1 MKNPTQFFVSNHMT
15 LGLKRCFLVKKLSI
29 RELADGQLFRGGN
42 GGKKKKMSNSEVF
55 MIGKVGKP
63 DDLFLSISFPFTII
77 YFGSSLL
84 LLTARRNT

>member
-1 MKNPTQFFVSNHMT
+1 MGYFSEEAMGK
-15 LGLKRCFLVKKLSI
+15 
-29 RELADGQLFRGGN
+29 
-42 GGKKKKMSNSEVF
+42 KKKKMSNSEVF

-63 DDLFLSISFPFTII
+63 DDLFLSISFPFPII